1 MNKLVYSI
9 ILAVFFSSYLASGIH
24 RAFNLVPEVLSG
36 IVLVVILARI
46 AVNHSLCVSPKY
58 LMLGAIAV
66 LHAVSG
72 MILNTVDPGTIVTG
86 LRPYLKWIPLFL
98 LPAVYRF
105 SEEEISGQIKLILI
119 LGLMQSPLA
128 FFQRFV
134 QYRDAATG
142 DFVTGTLGESASGVL
157 SIFLL
162 SVIAVVIAF
171 YVRGRL
177 RFPQMLLF
185 TLALFLPTTINE
197 TKVTLLLLPLAI
209 VVPYIVASNRLSM
222 AQLVAIPVL
231 GILLTTGFVV
241 IYDYAGSIWGARG
254 IGEFVDK
261 EAGSYLYSESNATR
275 GNLLERNRIGSGL
288 QLPEE
293 LIKPDEGGGRVEK
306 LLLPLKNLSDNPL
319 KLWMGLGV
327 GNASPSII
335 NVFSGTYSGRI
346 GKISSET
353 LSSFLLWE
361 VGVGGLIILFTFLML
376 LMYDTYKIGKEKNT
390 LGVLAAG
397 WFGVLVIVLLT
408 VPYLNLF
415 YSNVLVFLF
424 AHMSGYISAERRW
437 AQYNPVRT
445 TLHS

>member
-24 RAFNLVPEVLSG
+24 RAFNLVPEILSG

-46 AVNHSLCVSPKY
+46 ATYRSLCLSPKY
-58 LMLGAIAV
+58 LVLGVLAV

-105 SEEEISGQIKLILI
+105 SEQEISGQIKLILI

-177 RFPQMLLF
+177 RFPQMLLL

-222 AQLVAIPVL
+222 AQLVVIPVL
-231 GILLTTGFVV
+231 GALLTTGFVV
-241 IYDYAGSIWGARG
+241 IYDYAGSMWGARG
-254 IGEFVDK
+254 ISEFVDK
-261 EAGSYLYSESNATR
+261 EADSYLYSESDATR
-275 GNLLERNRIGSGL
+275 ENLLEKNRIGSGL

-293 LIKPDEGGGRVEK
+293 LITPDEGGGRVEK

-319 KLWMGLGV
+319 RLWVGLGV

-361 VGVGGLIILFTFLML
+361 VGVGGIIILFTFLII

-415 YSNVLVFLF
+415 YANVLVFLF
-424 AHMSGYISAERRW
+424 AYISGYISAERRW